1 MFVVKWLDR
10 LERAVGLQQVQQIQQ
25 IQQIS
30 NRSTNLPLEKVFR
43 TQEAPDVV
51 SELVVADEQPWR
63 ASFDLWEVA
72 GFRNEFS
79 CSGHYHDVETLALAR
94 RPAALTVAYSQYQS
108 SLDPKG
114 VK

>member
-51 SELVVADEQPWR
+51 SELVVADEQP
-63 ASFDLWEVA
+63 
-72 GFRNEFS
+72 
-79 CSGHYHDVETLALAR
+79 
-94 RPAALTVAYSQYQS
+94 
-108 SLDPKG
+108 
-114 VK
+114 